1 MNSSTDSTALKT
13 TLAIVEDDTGIRT
26 TLQRLLRNVPSFE
39 MLGAFDSAEDALL
52 HLPKLKPQVVLMDIN
67 LPNRSGIECTARL
80 RATLPE
86 IQVLML
92 TVYEDT
98 DTIFKALRAGAS
110 GYLLKRS
117 DPEEIIEAINDVR
130 IGGSPMTSEIAR
142 KVVASFREPTPNPD
156 LSCLQR
162 REEEI
167 LELLSKGYLVK
178 EIAET
183 LHLSVNTVKTHLRRI
198 YEKLHVR
205 SRTEAV
211 VKFLK

>member
-1 MNSSTDSTALKT
+1 MSTQPTLVT
-13 TLAIVEDDTGIRT
+13 TLAVVEDDLGIRT
-26 TLQRLLRNVPSFE
+26 TLQRMLATVPQFQV
-39 MLGAFDSAEDALL
+39 LAAYDSTEDALI
-52 HLPKLKPQVVLMDIN
+52 HLPKVRPNVVLMDIN

-80 RATLPE
+80 RAMLPAT
-86 IQVLML
+86 QVLML

-117 DPEEIIEAINDVR
+117 DPEEIIEAINDVV

-142 KVVASFREPTPNPD
+142 KVVASFREPTPNPE
-156 LSCLQR
+156 LACLQR

-167 LELLSKGYLVK
+167 LELLSKGFLVK
-178 EIAET
+178 EIAES
-183 LHLSVNTVKTHLRRI
+183 LHLSVNTIKTHLRRI

-211 VKFLK
+211 VKFLNS